1 MQKSSSPAEYNQL
14 YDLFKILGNKT
25 RFEIFKKLMNG
36 AQCNCHISKDLGIP
50 LNLVSHHVH
59 LMLDIGLITAQ
70 RDENDARW
78 IYYSICPTKLETF
91 KQTFLQLTDA
101 KNINNNENMSCSNL

>member
-36 AQCNCHISKDLGIP
+36 ALCNCHISKDLGIP

-59 LMLDIGLITAQ
+59 LMLDIGLIKAH
-70 RDENDARW
+70 RDENDSRW
-78 IYYSICPTKLETF
+78 IYYSICPTKLEEF
-91 KQTFLQLTDA
+91 RYAFLLLTDPT
-101 KNINNNENMSCSNL
+101 NIGNNENMTCSNL